1 MPTLQASRAG
11 PEQHRWLTLGQ
22 ACRVLG
28 VDESTL
34 RRWADAGQVHAFRT
48 PGGHRR
54 FAEADIQELL
64 TGRGHDG
71 RRYRELGDL
80 AVSRIRRQ
88 LHRSPAQEASWYT
101 TVDESSRERLRPLG
115 RRLAALAADY
125 LGRRTHRAGLLE
137 DARELGRE
145 YGRELSASGLP
156 LAQAVKAFIFF
167 RHSLDEATKKASQRH
182 GLSASEAL
190 GACEQI
196 ALLADQ
202 VLVGL
207 TEAYER
213 PLPSAGRVRR

>member
-1 MPTLQASRAG
+1 MAAIAAPSAAG
-11 PEQHRWLTLGQ
+11 SQERWLTLGE
-22 ACRVLG
+22 ACRIIG

-54 FAEADIQELL
+54 FAAADIQELL
-64 TGRGHDG
+64 AGRGHDG

-88 LHRSPAQEASWYT
+88 LHRSPAQDASWYT

-115 RRLAALAADY
+115 RRLAALAAEY

-137 DARELGRE
+137 DARGLGRE
-145 YGRELSASGLP
+145 YGRELAASGLR
-156 LAQAVKAFIFF
+156 LAQAVEAFIFF
-167 RHSLDEATKKASQRH
+167 RRSLDDATKTASQRH
-182 GLSASEAL
+182 GLSATEAL
-190 GACEQI
+190 GACEQV
-196 ALLADQ
+196 ASLADQ

-207 TEAYER
+207 TEAYEQ
-213 PLPSAGRVRR
+213 PPATGGKARR